1 MTVEP
6 ARRTEQWLLP
16 ALCVVA
22 FLLLAI
28 EAVDVFGFGGRAWF
42 GYWDSVTV
50 MTTQPFVAEIVQTVP
65 GGAAARA
72 GLRDGDRVNLR
83 DLDANGRVALL
94 FQPMATRSI
103 DLIVRRGPQTFKTRF
118 TGSTQWEVQPLFK
131 IGVNVLWLVGY
142 FLALVCAALIAVRR
156 AQTIEGRLL
165 CITLLVIVGS
175 AIGPS
180 NTVLPDGRIDALMV
194 AISGIFTAISAVLPV
209 ALSARFGVRH
219 GWRRLVELAVYAIA
233 ATVAASGIA
242 CTIGLIYAT
251 IDPLP
256 FVFGTFWRTLVTVL
270 YAATTIAVATAVAS
284 TSPLERPRAAW
295 LLLPLPIGLL
305 LYTLAGQTE
314 ALATSWSAFMALAAT
329 SNTLMLAGAA
339 AVTYALLKRRVLDV
353 QFVISRTLVVA
364 GVSAIVVASFV
375 LLEWFLGNVLV
386 NASHVT
392 GVVANAALA
401 LVLGLSMQFIHQ
413 RVNALVEFAF
423 FHRRHEADRAL
434 RDFGK
439 EAAYV
444 TQREVLLDLTIEIV
458 EHQTDA
464 RAASLLV
471 NGDGTYRAVR
481 WFGEQSA
488 DAAEND
494 AAILALKAWHKPLD
508 PHRYAST
515 LAGDVALPLLA
526 RGRLVGV
533 LLCGERSRGEAYAPD
548 EIDALT
554 ELAHGVGT
562 ALDALERTDG
572 VAARESAIL
581 AELRALREAIE
592 RTNPAP

>member
-1 MTVEP
+1 MP
-6 ARRTEQWLLP
+6 
-16 ALCVVA
+16 
-22 FLLLAI
+22 
-28 EAVDVFGFGGRAWF
+28 
-42 GYWDSVTV
+42 
-50 MTTQPFVAEIVQTVP
+50 
-65 GGAAARA
+65 
-72 GLRDGDRVNLR
+72 
-83 DLDANGRVALL
+83 
-94 FQPMATRSI
+94 RS
-103 DLIVRRGPQTFKTRF
+103 R
-118 TGSTQWEVQPLFK
+118 S
-131 IGVNVLWLVGY
+131 
-142 FLALVCAALIAVRR
+142 C
-156 AQTIEGRLL
+156 
-165 CITLLVIVGS
+165 
-175 AIGPS
+175 
-180 NTVLPDGRIDALMV
+180 
-194 AISGIFTAISAVLPV
+194 
-209 ALSARFGVRH
+209 
-219 GWRRLVELAVYAIA
+219 
-233 ATVAASGIA
+233 
-242 CTIGLIYAT
+242 
-251 IDPLP
+251 
-256 FVFGTFWRTLVTVL
+256 
-270 YAATTIAVATAVAS
+270 
-284 TSPLERPRAAW
+284 
-295 LLLPLPIGLL
+295 
-305 LYTLAGQTE
+305 
-314 ALATSWSAFMALAAT
+314 SAFRCSSFT
-329 SNTLMLAGAA
+329 SEL
-339 AVTYALLKRRVLDV
+339 
-353 QFVISRTLVVA
+353 
-364 GVSAIVVASFV
+364 
-375 LLEWFLGNVLV
+375 
-386 NASHVT
+386 
-392 GVVANAALA
+392 
-401 LVLGLSMQFIHQ
+401 
-413 RVNALVEFAF
+413 NALVEFAF